1 MVVGTPGRIT
11 QHLNPGGITQSL
23 GVMNLARSDRDVV
36 SNLVP
41 EWAIDWPNDS
51 VAHHRLN
58 VMRDAVK
65 PTPSHFHPIRRT
77 LVITWPQRAK
87 EKATRWAK

>member
-65 PTPSHFHPIRRT
+65 PTPSHFHPILRT